1 MSKFEESNF
10 YKALQDFF
18 INNNKDTFLEMLS
31 EFYNRTEG
39 IIDKNNIQDDL
50 IKELR
55 ELYLEFN
62 EKGIDENIVREKVN
76 YFLENNQEIK
86 NINSQLDT
94 IAINIFNY
102 LDSVII
108 VNGKEDWKPA
118 FDKAFKDLQDG
129 GTLLIPK
136 HDYYISTRSTLEN
149 KKSISIN
156 CAGKIMPIDGN
167 VPLIGTITFNNL
179 KDCVINGLS
188 MDGNIDNIT
197 YTNTYGTQSLIRM
210 DNCSNIIF
218 NNLKFENTCESGFN
232 SNGNLNNIIFNNVE
246 INGIGEHGFYFGGTN
261 CNNIKFNNITCT
273 DIGLNDSC
281 YSRYCGVIKFR
292 NKKLGDIMHD
302 NIVIDGFNFVSNQ
315 TGITGHRQ
323 LVCGYDVKN
332 LTIKNGTIIGERTS
346 IFSSNISLDNFII
359 DNVKLDGLYIL
370 YGLNADNDY
379 STELKQGKMNIS
391 ILNSDLYCRNNY
403 ISSISLISNS
413 KYKIKEVMDDKMSI
427 NGYISDVVYDNVEF
441 DVNEKY
447 FNITKIDRNYE
458 FRNCIFRNKTN
469 TSPLFNLGEVNAD
482 ENCKF
487 SLINC
492 LETESHSISVQSNN
506 KFDLS
511 IINSTLKG
519 EIKTLSSQLRN
530 LLINNSKLLRGKVDT
545 YAIADNFIL
554 NGIYDLNGKN
564 YDVCI
569 NTAICKNY
577 NTHVN
582 LDLRYEI
589 AKDVN
594 VNKLI
599 ITNNKNIPFT
609 VSNSG
614 NILTL
619 STIETQES
627 DTVFSVLYTV

>member
-1 MSKFEESNF
+1 MFNGATNF
-10 YKALQDFF
+10 YNLNNENFHDFLMEMYKK
-18 INNNKDTFLEMLS
+18 IDLLDKDTNYIRKHL
-31 EFYNRTEG
+31 
-39 IIDKNNIQDDL
+39 IDEL
-50 IKELR
+50 RKELKKIIANG
-55 ELYLEFN
+55 ELIVDIETVVDDFLLN
-62 EKGIDENIVREKVN
+62 GLAENKVVTD
-76 YFLENNQEIK
+76 IK
-86 NINSQLDT
+86 KKLDT

-102 LDSVII
+102 LDSVVI

-136 HDYYISTRSTLEN
+136 HDYYISTRATLEN
-149 KKSISIN
+149 KNSITIN
-156 CAGKIMPIDGN
+156 CAGKIMPIDGKI
-167 VPLIGTITFNNL
+167 PLIGTITFNNL

-246 INGIGEHGFYFGGTN
+246 INRMGEHGFYFGGTN

-281 YSRYCGVIKFR
+281 SSRYCGVIKFR
-292 NKKLGDIMHD
+292 NKQLGDIMHD

-332 LTIKNGTIIGERTS
+332 LTIKNGAICGERTS
-346 IFSSNISLDNFII
+346 IFSSNVSLDNFII
-359 DNVKLDGLYIL
+359 DNVTLDGLQIF
-370 YGLNADNDY
+370 YGLNTGNDY
-379 STELKQGKMNIS
+379 SSEIEQGKMYIA
-391 ILNSDLYCRNNY
+391 ILNSNLYCSSNY
-403 ISSISLISNS
+403 NGSISLILNS
-413 KYKIKEVMDDKMSI
+413 KYKIKEVMDDKLSK
-427 NGYISDVVYDNVEF
+427 GYINNVIYDNVDF
-441 DVNEKY
+441 DISECY
-447 FNITKIDRNYE
+447 FNITKIDRNYD

-469 TSPLFNLGEVNAD
+469 TSPLFNLGAVSAD
-482 ENCKF
+482 ENCNF
-487 SLINC
+487 SIVNC
-492 LETESHSISVQSNN
+492 LDTEKHSIFIQTNA
-506 KFDLS
+506 KFNVS
-511 IINSTLKG
+511 IVNSTLKG

-530 LLINNSKLLRGKVDT
+530 LIINNSKLLRGKVDT
-545 YAIADNFIL
+545 YASADKFVL
-554 NGIYDLNGKN
+554 NGIYDLEGKR

-577 NTHVN
+577 NTNVN

-589 AKDVN
+589 TKDVN

-619 STIETQES
+619 STIGTQES